1 MCGRIRSDI
10 WSLAELGT
18 IIDCAAYTLPCH
30 VCVRSVQYI
39 TVRNERGKEMLDS
52 VRPRLV
58 TTPTSSSGNRRPF
71 VMATVESDDE

>member
-1 MCGRIRSDI
+1 MALCSLVLHGWGFHCG
-10 WSLAELGT
+10 
-18 IIDCAAYTLPCH
+18 
-30 VCVRSVQYI
+30 VCSAQYI

>member
-1 MCGRIRSDI
+1 MLFSS
-10 WSLAELGT
+10 W
-18 IIDCAAYTLPCH
+18 
-30 VCVRSVQYI
+30 QYI
-39 TVRNERGKEMLDS
+39 TVRNERGKEMLDA

>member
-1 MCGRIRSDI
+1 M
-10 WSLAELGT
+10 
-18 IIDCAAYTLPCH
+18 
-30 VCVRSVQYI
+30 QYI